1 MIRLPVVRFIVSSS
15 VSHSWF
21 WKHLIH
27 GSSPSDQ
34 SFWKKAFL
42 DPTHLYDYMHSF
54 TTPEIRLS
62 YIVVLVYQRM
72 LVISCFMLQCY
83 NHFICII
90 SQSNDPAS
98 QLKEALSRLTVKIS
112 LYSKQHHGVQ
122 GNLSNVWSSFL
133 VAHASILVLCHFG
146 VVILRCQ
153 CFAVLSKVS
162 WLQGDY
168 KFIYQISIYCWAKLS
183 KSLTKPCIYI
193 YIQLWGHLW
202 VEDVWNHVRSH
213 DSFNFYFGSSLI
225 FGISSQIPKFCRFS
239 LLKLKQR
246 HGCNTSAT
254 PKPTVK
260 TEENVREE
268 SENHFVDGRNP
279 APVINWLAVCR
290 GFFPW
295 TAL

>member
-1 MIRLPVVRFIVSSS
+1 MTR
-15 VSHSWF
+15 
-21 WKHLIH
+21 HLN
-27 GSSPSDQ
+27 SR
-34 SFWKKAFL
+34 K
-42 DPTHLYDYMHSF
+42 
-54 TTPEIRLS
+54 LS
-62 YIVVLVYQRM
+62 Q
-72 LVISCFMLQCY
+72 
-83 NHFICII
+83 
-90 SQSNDPAS
+90 D
-98 QLKEALSRLTVKIS
+98 
-112 LYSKQHHGVQ
+112 
-122 GNLSNVWSSFL
+122 W
-133 VAHASILVLCHFG
+133 
-146 VVILRCQ
+146 
-153 CFAVLSKVS
+153 LSKYLCIQNNTMAS
-162 WLQGDY
+162 KG
-168 KFIYQISIYCWAKLS
+168 IYQTFGHRSWWHMHRFLSCAISGWWFCGVSVLLCCLKWADFKETINLYIRYPFTAGQ
-183 KSLTKPCIYI
+183 SLVNPWLNLAYI